1 MSLFG
6 CNNCQKCSC
15 VIAAIIASVLLGI
28 LTAFLQI
35 SGAVT
40 ITTTFL
46 WVTLGIT
53 VVYLGVLTLSSAL
66 TCRDSQYSC
75 LCDALDAALAG
86 ILGTI
91 LFSVILLAIG
101 IVATSILSAVL
112 AGLTVGF
119 FALTLT
125 STACLVRYLANCGN

>member
-6 CNNCQKCSC
+6 CNNCKKCSC
-15 VIAAIIASVLLGI
+15 VIAAIISSILLGI

-35 SGAVT
+35 SGVVT

-46 WVTLGIT
+46 WVALGIA

-66 TCRDSQYSC
+66 ASRNDQYNC
-75 LCDALDAALAG
+75 LCDALEATLTG
-86 ILGTI
+86 ILGTV
-91 LFSVILLAIG
+91 LFSVVLLAIG

-119 FALTLT
+119 LALTLT
-125 STACLVRYLANCGN
+125 STACLVRYLTNCGN